1 MRGLVFFLLAVTAF
15 CDPFT
20 MGRLHYSGG
29 GDWYVGASTVPN
41 WLSRLKKDLKMEIQE
56 QEKIVRLSG
65 DEVFGVDV
73 LFATGH
79 GKIDFSRE
87 EAYNLRSWLQAGGLL
102 VINDSYG
109 MDEWVRPALKKVFP
123 ELVLEPLASEHPVYR
138 GFYRLDGLPKIHE
151 HDGDPA
157 QGFGLFYR
165 GRLVVFYAAS
175 SDIGDGLEDEGVH
188 SSDSPQIRDLA
199 AQMATNLIW
208 YHLNPQEGL

>member
-1 MRGLVFFLLAVTAF
+1 MRALVFFLLVTAAS
-15 CDPFT
+15 CEPFT
-20 MGRLHYSGG
+20 LGRLHYSGG
-29 GDWYVGASTVPN
+29 GDWYVGDTTIPN
-41 WLSRLKKDLKMEIQE
+41 WLSYLKKDLKMEVSE

-65 DEVFGVDV
+65 DEVFEVDV

-109 MDEWVRPALKKVFP
+109 MDEWVRPALRKVFP
-123 ELVLEPLASEHPVYR
+123 ESALEPLASDHPLYH
-138 GFYRLDGLPKIHE
+138 GFYRLSGLPKIHE
-151 HDGDPA
+151 HDGEPA
-157 QGFGLFYR
+157 QGFGLFYQ

-175 SDIGDGLEDEGVH
+175 SDIGDGLEDAGVH
-188 SSDSPQIRDLA
+188 PSDSPELRELA
-199 AQMATNLIW
+199 AQMAINLIW